1 MLCCSLK
8 KIFEKEDK
16 TMKAKIIKL
25 NKRSYVGGSV
35 SIQQCS
41 IYDDVEILGH
51 VFHGLEDIDKH
62 VEMCLC

>member
-1 MLCCSLK
+1 
-8 KIFEKEDK
+8 
-16 TMKAKIIKL
+16 MKAKIIKL